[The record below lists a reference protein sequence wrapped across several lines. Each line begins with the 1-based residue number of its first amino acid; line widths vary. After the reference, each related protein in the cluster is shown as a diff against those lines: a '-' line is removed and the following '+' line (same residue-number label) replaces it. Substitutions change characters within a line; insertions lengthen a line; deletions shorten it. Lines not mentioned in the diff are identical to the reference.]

1 MFEWLGISA
10 VNPWLLAGGAAIAS
24 PILIHLL
31 SKRRFKVVAWAA
43 MEFLLDA
50 DQRNRRRIRLEHL
63 LLLLLR
69 CLAVLLIALLVARPF
84 VLPTGLGA
92 LAMQQVRTERII
104 VLDDSPSMA
113 ARAGGRTVME
123 QTLAMLS
130 DFVRNTAVQQPGDTL
145 TLLLTSQPAQPLI
158 HGQYFE
164 KSEQLIAALERI
176 GPSDVAA
183 DLPGAALAVQK
194 MIDESAQSGAG
205 AVNRVVYFVTDM
217 RRPDWPTQQAA
228 DDEQA
233 LANLLKRL
241 ADRADGLVIAD
252 IGRSTPGNLSIGS
265 VIASEKVLT
274 AGVHTQ
280 YQVSVVNH
288 GPGAATDVPVS
299 FTARNA
305 PPLES
310 FVDQIPAGGQA
321 VLPFSF
327 TFREPGS
334 QTISVELPPDVL
346 PADNTHHFAAQVGQ
360 GVNVL
365 IVDGDPS
372 ARFGDAESFYL
383 NRALNPPGQAISG
396 NRTEVITEN
405 QFGSVDLRRYQVI
418 ALCNVYQIPADQRQ
432 ALRRWV
438 ERGGALIIAPGDQV
452 DANVYNQQLF
462 MDGRGVMPMR
472 LITTAGDLSE
482 RDWVNLSVLDANH
495 PITQVFAGA
504 NNPLIQQ
511 VKFFRYWV
519 AEPAEL
525 SNAQQASP
533 RVIATFNNTQR
544 SPAIVEQRLG
554 EGRVIGMAIPLDND
568 WHTWPS
574 DPSYVVTMLQ
584 TVRYLAPAE
593 ANRGNLVVGEP
604 IVWPLDISRFA
615 AEARLDAPG
624 TSEPTILAAIS
635 AEQAT
640 DDSPDSADQPA
651 EPRNDDQPDALPP
664 DTPADNP
671 TDPAERD
678 LVVRYDRTTA
688 AGVYELA
695 LSRYD
700 GGQQVIRL
708 AANIAPSEGDLTRA
722 DVDALRREF
731 EDSKVQLVSGG
742 NYLAAGVSGGRA
754 ELWRLILV
762 VLVIVLCGE
771 QFLGWAFGRR
781 R

>member
-1 MFEWLGISA
+1 VFEWLGISA
-10 VNPWLLAGGAAIAS
+10 VNPWLLAGGAAIVS

-31 SKRRFKVVAWAA
+31 SRRRFKVVAWAA

-63 LLLLLR
+63 ILLLLR

-84 VLPTGLGA
+84 LQPTGLGA

-113 ARAGGRTVME
+113 ARAGSRTVMD
-123 QTLAMLS
+123 QALATLS
-130 DFVRNTAVQQPGDTL
+130 DFVRNTAAQQPGDTL
-145 TLLLTSQPAQPLI
+145 TLLRMSRPAQPVI

-176 GPSDVAA
+176 SPSDVAA

-194 MIDESAQSGAG
+194 MIDEADQSGAG

-217 RRPDWPTQQAA
+217 RRADWPTQQAA
-228 DDEQA
+228 DDQQA
-233 LANLLKRL
+233 LANVLKRL
-241 ADRADGLVIAD
+241 GERVDGLVIAD
-252 IGRSTPGNLSIGS
+252 IGQAAEANLSVAS
-265 VIASEKVLT
+265 VSPSEKVLT

-288 GPGAATDVPVS
+288 GQAVATDVPVS

-305 PPLES
+305 PPLEA
-310 FVDQIPAGGQA
+310 FIDEIPPGGQA

-334 QTISVELPPDVL
+334 QTISIELPPDVL
-346 PADNTHHFAAQVGQ
+346 PADNVHHFAAQVGQ

-383 NRALNPPGQAISG
+383 NRALSPPGQAISG
-396 NRTEVITEN
+396 NRTEVISEN
-405 QFGSVDLRRYQVI
+405 QFGSIDLRRYQVI
-418 ALCNVYQIPADQRQ
+418 ALCNVYQIAADQRQ
-432 ALRRWV
+432 ALRQWI
-438 ERGGALIIAPGDQV
+438 ERGGALIVAPGDQV

-462 MDGRGVMPMR
+462 LDGRGVMPMR
-472 LITTAGDLSE
+472 LIGTAGDLSE
-482 RDWVNLSVLDANH
+482 RDWANLSVLDANH

-511 VKFFRYWV
+511 VKFFRYWMV
-519 AEPAEL
+519 EPAQL
-525 SNAQQASP
+525 LGPDPASP
-533 RVIATFNNTQR
+533 RVIATFNNPRR
-544 SPAIVEQRLG
+544 SPAIIEQRLG
-554 EGRVIGMAIPLDND
+554 EGRIIGLAMPLDND

-574 DPSYVVTMLQ
+574 DPSFVVTMLQ

-593 ANRGNLVVGEP
+593 ANRGNLIVGEP
-604 IVWPLDISRFA
+604 IVWPLDVSRFA
-615 AEARLDAPG
+615 AEARLTAPG
-624 TSEPTILAAIS
+624 AAEPTVLAAIS
-635 AEQAT
+635 AGQARGQAT
-640 DDSPDSADQPA
+640 NGDGGPAELPDAGAPGDSPPGQAN
-651 EPRNDDQPDALPP
+651 EN
-664 DTPADNP
+664 PADP
-671 TDPAERD
+671 MDRD
-678 LVVRYDRTTA
+678 LVVRLDRTAT

-695 LSRYD
+695 LNRYD
-700 GGQQVIRL
+700 GGQQIIRL
-708 AANIAPSEGDLTRA
+708 AANIAPAEGDLVRA
-722 DVDALRREF
+722 DVDTLRREF
-731 EDSKVQLVSGG
+731 EDSNVQLVSGSD
-742 NYLAAGVSGGRA
+742 YLAAGASGGRA
-754 ELWRLILV
+754 ELWRLILIM
-762 VLVIVLCGE
+762 LVIVLCGE
-771 QFLGWAFGRR
+771 QFLAWAFGRR